1 MTVAILRFSINVV
14 DAEELGQYFPRP
26 NSSRIHRN
34 AMAKITVFISGI
46 SLLVQR
52 ESTDAGLYV
61 LMAYDHHNPPGP
73 KQHKA
78 IVQDLATNNPPDIS
92 INGMSIDLRNSLSG
106 GSTRQPMTGT
116 IPTNDICGGR
126 VSLPLLT
133 ASVAQPITARVI
145 LPLPT
150 AAPKLHSTIDVT
162 SHVGGTT
169 KLHKGM
175 SGVVSFEYTV
185 TGPIQIGTKTFS
197 GNILFGNL
205 QDRPYR
211 NPRKHGKGDPMPHP
225 QLHFG
230 LVKGCAHLFPTLATA
245 EGYDPSAK
253 LLPSTLKQGGLDPV
267 DCTVGSGC
275 GEGEPA
281 C

>member
-1 MTVAILRFSINVV
+1 
-14 DAEELGQYFPRP
+14 
-26 NSSRIHRN
+26 
-34 AMAKITVFISGI
+34 MATITVYISGL

-52 ESTDAGLYV
+52 EGAAANAGLYV
-61 LMAYDHHNPPGP
+61 LMAYDHYNPPGP
-73 KQHKA
+73 MQHKA
-78 IVQDLATNNPPDIS
+78 IVQDLTTTNPPDIS
-92 INGMSIDLRNSLSG
+92 INGMSIDLRQSLSG
-106 GSTRQPMTGT
+106 GSTRQSMTGT

-145 LPLPT
+145 LPLPS
-150 AAPKLHSTIDVT
+150 APPKLYSTVDVT

-175 SGVVSFEYTV
+175 SGVVSFDYTV
-185 TGPIQIGTKTFS
+185 TGPIQIGTKPFT
-197 GNILFGNL
+197 GNISFGNL
-205 QDRPYR
+205 PDPIHRK
-211 NPRKHGKGDPMPHP
+211 PRKHNKGDPMPHP
-225 QLHFG
+225 QMHFD
-230 LVKGCAHLFPTLATA
+230 LVKGCANMFPTLAA
-245 EGYDPSAK
+245 ADNYEPSTK
-253 LLPSTLKQGGLDPV
+253 LLPSAILSRLGLDPV